1 MIKDVIKL
9 EEISVSFNI
18 MEEKVTSLKEFFV
31 KIFRRRIKYE
41 IFFALKNI
49 SFTIKKGEVIGVL
62 GLNGAGK
69 STLLKI
75 ISGVLKPTS
84 GKIEVNGKIAP
95 LIELG
100 AGFDPELT
108 GRENIYLNGSLLGFS
123 RKNLKNRIDE
133 IIEFSELKEFIDM
146 PLKNYSSGM
155 YTRLGFSIAILYEP
169 DILII
174 DEVLSVGDFHFQEKS
189 LNKIHEMIKKNTTV
203 LFVSHDINQVKEI
216 CDKVLWIS
224 KGELIEYGDTKL
236 ICEKY
241 LKI

>member
-1 MIKDVIKL
+1 
-9 EEISVSFNI
+9 
-18 MEEKVTSLKEFFV
+18 
-31 KIFRRRIKYE
+31 
-41 IFFALKNI
+41 
-49 SFTIKKGEVIGVL
+49 
-62 GLNGAGK
+62 
-69 STLLKI
+69 
-75 ISGVLKPTS
+75 
-84 GKIEVNGKIAP
+84 
-95 LIELG
+95 
-100 AGFDPELT
+100 
-108 GRENIYLNGSLLGFS
+108 
-123 RKNLKNRIDE
+123 
-133 IIEFSELKEFIDM
+133 M

-189 LNKIHEMIKKNTTV
+189 LNKIHEMIKKNTTD